1 VPSFEL
7 DDTDTPITK
16 WWKSPA
22 TITLIAKEYAKY
34 LISQV
39 A

>member
-7 DDTDTPITK
+7 DHSNSLTTR
-16 WWKSPA
+16 WWANPA
-22 TITLIAKEYAKY
+22 TIALIAKEYAKY